1 MTIVDPGTDE
11 TGGAAPRPLAVIVA
25 MCAAHIASMTGFAA
39 FPSLLPALQPLWALS
54 NTEAGWINGIFFAG
68 YVSAVPVMV
77 SMTDRVDA
85 RSIYLL
91 GLAISAAGLAGF
103 ALAAHGF
110 WSALLW
116 HAVAGIG
123 VGSTYMTGL
132 KVMTDRLAKPAPSRA
147 VAVYAAMFSTGAA
160 LSFALNGAIGGRFGW
175 QAAFAV
181 SAAGP
186 VLAFV
191 LALAMLRPRPPAAAE
206 RPQTALL
213 DFRPVLKNRTAL
225 GYMLGYA
232 GHSWELFALRG
243 WLVAFLVYAGIGGP
257 AGEGSGAGEAA
268 AIAAAA
274 SLAGVPSTIL
284 GNELAQRFG
293 RRRVILSMM
302 TASLLISCLVGFA
315 AGLPAGLLI
324 ALVFAYSVAIMGD
337 SGSLT
342 AGTAGA
348 ADAGYGGATLALHSI
363 LGFGGAFFGPLAV
376 GLVLDAAGGETS
388 DLGWGLA
395 FIAMGLGSAMGAA
408 GLVWAQRSRRSTA

>member
-1 MTIVDPGTDE
+1 
-11 TGGAAPRPLAVIVA
+11 
-25 MCAAHIASMTGFAA
+25 MCLAHIASMTGFAA
-39 FPSLLPALQPLWALS
+39 FPALLPALQPLWALS

-85 RSIYLL
+85 RHIYIL
-91 GLAISAAGLAGF
+91 GLAISTLGLAGF
-103 ALAAHGF
+103 ALAAHDF
-110 WSALLW
+110 WSGLIW
-116 HAVAGIG
+116 HAIAGVG

-132 KVMTDRLAKPAPSRA
+132 KVMTDRLPKPAPSRA
-147 VAVYAAMFSTGAA
+147 VAIYAAMFSTGAA
-160 LSFALNGAIGGRFGW
+160 GSFALNGAIGGWFGW

-181 SAAGP
+181 SAVGP
-186 VLAFV
+186 ALAIV
-191 LALAMLRPRPPAAAE
+191 LALAMLRARPPAAGE

-213 DFRPVLKNRTAL
+213 DFRPVLKNRTAI

-257 AGEGSGAGEAA
+257 DGAGEAA
-268 AIAAAA
+268 AVAAAA
-274 SLAGVPSTIL
+274 SLVGVPSTIF

-293 RRRVILSMM
+293 RRRVILSVMSVA
-302 TASLLISCLVGFA
+302 TLVSCVVGFA
-315 AGLPAGLLI
+315 ASLPAGLLI
-324 ALVFAYSVAIMGD
+324 ALVFVYSVAIMGD

-342 AGTAGA
+342 AGTAA
-348 ADAGYGGATLALHSI
+348 AAQTGYGGATLALHSI

-376 GLVLDAAGGETS
+376 GLVLDTVNGSGGGAAS

-395 FIAMGLGSAMGAA
+395 FIAMGLGSAMGAV
-408 GLVWAQRSRRSTA
+408 GLVWAHRRQGNAA

>member
-274 SLAGVPSTIL
+274 SRAVDDPRQRTGAAIRPPPGYPVDDDRFAADLLFGRFRRRPARRAADRARLRLL
-284 GNELAQRFG
+284 GGDHGRFGFADRRHGGRG
-293 RRRVILSMM
+293 RRRL
-302 TASLLISCLVGFA
+302 
-315 AGLPAGLLI
+315 
-324 ALVFAYSVAIMGD
+324 
-337 SGSLT
+337 
-342 AGTAGA
+342 
-348 ADAGYGGATLALHSI
+348 
-363 LGFGGAFFGPLAV
+363 
-376 GLVLDAAGGETS
+376 
-388 DLGWGLA
+388 W
-395 FIAMGLGSAMGAA
+395 
-408 GLVWAQRSRRSTA
+408 

>member
-1 MTIVDPGTDE
+1 MPG
-11 TGGAAPRPLAVIVA
+11 ARPLAVIVA
-25 MCAAHIASMTGFAA
+25 MCVAHVCSMTGFAA
-39 FPSLLPALQPLWALS
+39 FPSLLPVLQPLWDLS

-77 SMTDRVDA
+77 SLTDRVDA
-85 RSIYLL
+85 RLVYLTGL
-91 GLAISAAGLAGF
+91 GFSVVGLAGF
-103 ALAAHGF
+103 ALAAHDFTTG
-110 WSALLW
+110 LLW

-132 KVMTDRLAKPAPSRA
+132 KVMTDRLTKPAPSRA
-147 VAVYAAMFSTGAA
+147 IAVYAAMFSTGAA
-160 LSFALNGAIGGRFGW
+160 ASFALNGAVSGWLGW
-175 QAAFAV
+175 QAAFALA
-181 SAAGP
+181 AAGP
-186 VLAFV
+186 ALAIA
-191 LALAMLRPRPPAAAE
+191 LALIVLRPRPPDPAE

-257 AGEGSGAGEAA
+257 GESGAAA
-268 AIAAAA
+268 AAGVAAAA
-274 SLAGVPSTIL
+274 SLAGVPATIL
-284 GNELAQRFG
+284 GNEAAQRFG
-293 RRRVILSMM
+293 RRRVILCMM
-302 TASLLISCLVGFA
+302 TAATLISCFVGFA
-315 AGLPAGLLI
+315 AGLPAVALV

-348 ADAGYGGATLALHSI
+348 AAAGYGGATLALHSI

-376 GLVLDAAGGETS
+376 GLVLDIVNGDGAAST
-388 DLGWGLA
+388 LGWGLA
-395 FIAMGLGSAMGAA
+395 FITMGLGSAAGGI
-408 GLVWAQRSRRSTA
+408 GLVWMQRQRRETA